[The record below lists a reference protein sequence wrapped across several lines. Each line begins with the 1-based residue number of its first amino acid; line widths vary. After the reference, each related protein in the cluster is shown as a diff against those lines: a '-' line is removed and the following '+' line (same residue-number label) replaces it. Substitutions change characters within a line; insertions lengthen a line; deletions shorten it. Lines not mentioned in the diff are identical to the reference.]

1 MVVNL
6 KRMGEMNTIFYLD
19 ILKGREYLRDLGVD
33 GEIILKKLCV
43 RMLSKLIWL
52 RKDNIIMDLN
62 EIQCEEVS

>member
-1 MVVNL
+1 
-6 KRMGEMNTIFYLD
+6 MNTIFYLD